1 MSRVR
6 VPSIPPLINSGM
18 AATNFIVKDEKKVS
32 VQAAEVTTMQEKATA
47 FILKQAYKNNVSYKT
62 VEDIVKHKE
71 TKKYLQS
78 IFVKDKLQLLSYT
91 TPVDIKSPGGSYL
104 NNFFLQHK
112 KMLSE
117 YANPGW
123 TLFDRDDKN
132 GFMNYITNLVKV
144 KFGIAKKDAWNP
156 ADIWLIKSPN
166 GQVPSNYRQ
175 QIDEA
180 MNGNKGGAT
189 QTLEELNVIMRAM
202 FKAEQVVGI
211 SLKKIS
217 GSQAKY
223 EKINADEKFFKNIE
237 KQNGEYSYSFLGSQ
251 TKLGIVYKNKK
262 PEFENV
268 NTMIYIAD
276 STGQQRFTI
285 QMQGNTTSRESNLS
299 FDAKDLKSGA
309 ALIGKVPL
317 DPLQKLAELT
327 KGIPN
332 ETFNATTRSRD
343 HLARTLKEF
352 ETGVTKYKAMFSK
365 VKKDANGN
373 PNKKSESP
381 VGDCKDE
388 KEFVKNMKIAFESN
402 DKRTLGAANN
412 KLLQLYFMSKFLSAK
427 DKTARNR
434 FVTDMIFLA
443 AKQGRSITSFGVFGK
458 LY

>member
-1 MSRVR
+1 
-6 VPSIPPLINSGM
+6 M

-32 VQAAEVTTMQEKATA
+32 VSAAEVTVMQEKATA

-71 TKKYLQS
+71 TKKYLQT
-78 IFVKDKLQLLSYT
+78 IFVKGNNQLLSYD
-91 TPVDIKSPGGSYL
+91 TPVDIKSSGGSYL
-104 NNFFLQHK
+104 NNFFLQHN

-117 YANPGW
+117 YSNPGW

-156 ADIWLIKSPN
+156 ADIWLIKSLG
-166 GQVPSNYRQ
+166 GQVPSQYRNS
-175 QIDEA
+175 IDEA
-180 MNGNKGGAT
+180 MNGKKGGAT

-202 FKAEQVVGI
+202 FKKGQVVGI

-217 GSQAKY
+217 GNQAKY
-223 EKINADEKFFKNIE
+223 EKINADEKFFKDIE
-237 KQNGEYSYSFLGSQ
+237 SKNGIYSYSFKGSQ

-299 FDAKDLKSGA
+299 LDAKDLQSGA

-317 DPLQKLAELT
+317 DALQKLADLT
-327 KGIPN
+327 DKIPN
-332 ETFNATTRSRD
+332 DIFNAKTRSRD

-352 ETGVTKYKAMFSK
+352 TNDVAKYKAMFNK
-365 VKKDANGN
+365 VKKDAIGN
-373 PNKKSESP
+373 PRGKKP
-381 VGDCKDE
+381 VGECKDD
-388 KEFVKNMKIAFESN
+388 KEFVNNMTIAFSSN

-412 KLLQLYFMSKFLSAK
+412 KLLQLYFMSKFLSAPK
-427 DKTARNR
+427 KARDT

-443 AKQGRSITSFGVFGK
+443 AKQGRAIESFGVFGK

>member
-1 MSRVR
+1 
-6 VPSIPPLINSGM
+6 M

-32 VQAAEVTTMQEKATA
+32 VSAAEVTVMQEKATA

-71 TKKYLQS
+71 TKKYLQT
-78 IFVKDKLQLLSYT
+78 IFVKGNNQLLSYD
-91 TPVDIKSPGGSYL
+91 TPVDIKSSGGSYL
-104 NNFFLQHK
+104 NNFFLQHN

-117 YANPGW
+117 YSNPGW

-156 ADIWLIKSPN
+156 ADIWLIKSLG
-166 GQVPSNYRQ
+166 GQVPSQYRNS
-175 QIDEA
+175 IDEA
-180 MNGNKGGAT
+180 MNGKKGGAT

-202 FKAEQVVGI
+202 FKREQVVGI

-217 GSQAKY
+217 GNQAKY
-223 EKINADEKFFKNIE
+223 EKINADDKFFNKIE
-237 KQNGEYSYSFLGSQ
+237 KQNGEYSYSFIGSQ

-285 QMQGNTTSRESNLS
+285 QMQGNTTSKESNLS
-299 FDAKDLKSGA
+299 LDAKDLKSGA

-317 DPLQKLAELT
+317 DSLQKLAQLT
-327 KGIPN
+327 NKIPN
-332 ETFNATTRSRD
+332 DTFNAKTRSRN

-352 ETGVTKYKAMFSK
+352 TGNEAKYKTMFNK
-365 VKKDANGN
+365 VKKDAIGN
-373 PNKKSESP
+373 PNKRSESP
-381 VGDCKDE
+381 VGNCKTED
-388 KEFVKNMKIAFESN
+388 EFVNNMTIAFSSN

-412 KLLQLYFMSKFLSAK
+412 KLLQLYFMSKFLSAPK
-427 DKTARNR
+427 KARDT

-443 AKQGRSITSFGVFGK
+443 AKQGRAIESFGVFGK

>member
-1 MSRVR
+1 
-6 VPSIPPLINSGM
+6 M

-32 VQAAEVTTMQEKATA
+32 VSAAEVTVMQEKSTA

-62 VEDIVKHKE
+62 VEDIVKHEE
-71 TKKYLQS
+71 TKKYLQT
-78 IFVKDKLQLLSYT
+78 IFVKGNIQLLSYD

-104 NNFFLQHK
+104 NNFFLQHN

-117 YANPGW
+117 YSNPGW

-156 ADIWLIKSPN
+156 ADIWLIKSLG
-166 GQVPSNYRQ
+166 GQVPSQYRNS
-175 QIDEA
+175 IDEA
-180 MNGNKGGAT
+180 MNGKKGGAT

-202 FKAEQVVGI
+202 FKKGQVVGI

-217 GSQAKY
+217 GNQAKY
-223 EKINADEKFFKNIE
+223 EKINADEKFFKDIE
-237 KQNGEYSYSFLGSQ
+237 SKNGIYSYSFKGSQ

-276 STGQQRFTI
+276 STGKERFTI

-299 FDAKDLKSGA
+299 LDAKDLQSGA

-317 DPLQKLAELT
+317 DALQKLADLT
-327 KGIPN
+327 DKIPN
-332 ETFNATTRSRD
+332 DIFNAKTRSRD
-343 HLARTLKEF
+343 HLARTLKQF
-352 ETGVTKYKAMFSK
+352 EGKANEDKYKQMFNIVNSK
-365 VKKDANGN
+365 VNKGN
-373 PNKKSESP
+373 PRKGEP
-381 VGDCKDE
+381 VGNCKTE
-388 KEFVKNMKIAFESN
+388 GEFVKNMKIAFSSK

-412 KLLQLYFMSKFLSAK
+412 KLLQLYFMSKFLSTKNKK
-427 DKTARNR
+427 DRDR

-443 AKQGRSITSFGVFGK
+443 AKQGRSISSFGVFGK

>member
-1 MSRVR
+1 
-6 VPSIPPLINSGM
+6 M

-32 VQAAEVTTMQEKATA
+32 VSAAEVTVMQEKATA

-71 TKKYLQS
+71 TKKYLQT
-78 IFVKDKLQLLSYT
+78 IFVKNNLQLLSYT
-91 TPVDIKSPGGSYL
+91 TPVDIKSAGGSYL
-104 NNFFLQHK
+104 NNFFLQHN

-117 YANPGW
+117 YSNPGW

-156 ADIWLIKSPN
+156 ADIWLIKSPG
-166 GQVPSNYRQ
+166 GQVPSRYRNS
-175 QIDEA
+175 IDEA
-180 MNGNKGGAT
+180 MNGKKGGAT

-202 FKAEQVVGI
+202 FKKGQVVGI
-211 SLKKIS
+211 SLKKVS
-217 GSQAKY
+217 GNQAKY

-237 KQNGEYSYSFLGSQ
+237 KQNGEYSYSFIGSQ

-276 STGQQRFTI
+276 STGKERFTI
-285 QMQGNTTSRESNLS
+285 QMQGNTTSRESNLTL
-299 FDAKDLKSGA
+299 DAKDLQSGA

-327 KGIPN
+327 KGVPN
-332 ETFNATTRSRD
+332 DIFNSTTRSRD
-343 HLARTLKEF
+343 HLARTLKQF
-352 ETGVTKYKAMFSK
+352 EGKANEDKYKQMFNIVNSK
-365 VKKDANGN
+365 VNKGN
-373 PNKKSESP
+373 PRKGEP
-381 VGDCKDE
+381 VGNCKTE
-388 KEFVKNMKIAFESN
+388 GEFVKNMKIAFSSK

-412 KLLQLYFMSKFLSAK
+412 KLLQLYFMSKFLSTKNKK
-427 DKTARNR
+427 DRDR

-443 AKQGRSITSFGVFGK
+443 AKQGRSISSFGVFGK

>member
-1 MSRVR
+1 
-6 VPSIPPLINSGM
+6 M

-32 VQAAEVTTMQEKATA
+32 VSAAEVTAMQEKATA
-47 FILKQAYKNNVSYKT
+47 FILKQSYKNNVTYKT

-71 TKKYLQS
+71 TKSELQK
-78 IFVKDKLQLLSYT
+78 IFVKNKLQLLSYT

-144 KFGIAKKDAWNP
+144 NFGIAKKDAWNP
-156 ADIWLIKSPN
+156 ADIWLIKSPG
-166 GQVPSNYRQ
+166 GQVPSRYRNS
-175 QIDEA
+175 IDEA
-180 MNGNKGGAT
+180 MNGKKGGAT

-202 FKAEQVVGI
+202 FNKNQLVGI
-211 SLKKIS
+211 SLKKVS

-223 EKINADEKFFKNIE
+223 EKINADPGFFKKLEN
-237 KQNGEYSYSFLGSQ
+237 QTGEYSYSFLGSQ

-299 FDAKDLKSGA
+299 LDAKDLQSGA

-317 DPLQKLAELT
+317 DSLQKLAQLT

-343 HLARTLKEF
+343 HLALTLKQF
-352 ETGVTKYKAMFSK
+352 ETDVTKYKAMFNM
-365 VKKDANGN
+365 VKKEAIGN
-373 PNKKSESP
+373 PRGKEP
-381 VGDCKDE
+381 VGNCKDD
-388 KEFVKNMKIAFESN
+388 KEFVKNMKIAFSSKEE
-402 DKRTLGAANN
+402 RTRGAANN
-412 KLLQLYFMSKFLSAK
+412 KLLQLYFMSKFLSAPK
-427 DKTARNR
+427 KARDR

-443 AKQGRSITSFGVFGK
+443 AKQGRSIESFGVFGK

>member
-1 MSRVR
+1 
-6 VPSIPPLINSGM
+6 M

-32 VQAAEVTTMQEKATA
+32 VSAAEVTVMQEKATA
-47 FILKQAYKNNVSYKT
+47 FILKQAYKNNVVYKT
-62 VEDIVKHKE
+62 VDDIVKHKE
-71 TKKYLQS
+71 TKKYLQT

-91 TPVDIKSPGGSYL
+91 TPVDIESAGGSYL

-144 KFGIAKKDAWNP
+144 KFGIKQKDAWNP
-156 ADIWLIKSPN
+156 ADIWLIKSPG
-166 GQVPSNYRQ
+166 GQVPSTYRNS
-175 QIDEA
+175 IDEA
-180 MNGNKGGAT
+180 MNGKKGGAT
-189 QTLEELNVIMRAM
+189 QTLEELNVIMRKM
-202 FKAEQVVGI
+202 FKEEQVVGI
-211 SLKKIS
+211 SLKKVS
-217 GSQAKY
+217 GNQAKY

-237 KQNGEYSYSFLGSQ
+237 NQNGEYSYSFIGSQ

-276 STGQQRFTI
+276 STGRQRFTI

-299 FDAKDLKSGA
+299 LDAKDLQSGA

-317 DPLQKLAELT
+317 DSLQKLAQLT
-327 KGIPN
+327 DKIPN
-332 ETFNATTRSRD
+332 DIFNSTTRNRG
-343 HLARTLKEF
+343 HLALKLQDF
-352 ETGVTKYKAMFSK
+352 EGKNNEDKYKKMFNM
-365 VKKDANGN
+365 VKKEAKGN
-373 PNKKSESP
+373 PRGKEP
-381 VGDCKDE
+381 VGNCKDDQ
-388 KEFVKNMKIAFESN
+388 EFVKNMKIAFSSKEE
-402 DKRTLGAANN
+402 RTRGAANN
-412 KLLQLYFMSKFLSAK
+412 KLLQLYFMSKFLSAPK
-427 DKTARNR
+427 KARDR

-443 AKQGRSITSFGVFGK
+443 AKQGRSIESFGVFGK

>member
-1 MSRVR
+1 
-6 VPSIPPLINSGM
+6 M

-32 VQAAEVTTMQEKATA
+32 VSAAEVTVMQEKATA

-71 TKKYLQS
+71 TKKYLQT
-78 IFVKDKLQLLSYT
+78 IFVKGNNQLLSYD
-91 TPVDIKSPGGSYL
+91 TPVDIKSSGGSYL
-104 NNFFLQHK
+104 NNFFLQHN

-117 YANPGW
+117 YSNPGW

-156 ADIWLIKSPN
+156 ADIWLIKSPG
-166 GQVPSNYRQ
+166 GQVPSQYRNS
-175 QIDEA
+175 IDEA

-202 FKAEQVVGI
+202 FKREQVVGI

-217 GSQAKY
+217 GNQAKY
-223 EKINADEKFFKNIE
+223 EKINADDKFFNKIE
-237 KQNGEYSYSFLGSQ
+237 KQNGEYSYSFIGSQ

-276 STGQQRFTI
+276 STGRQRFTI

-299 FDAKDLKSGA
+299 LDAKDLQSGA

-327 KGIPN
+327 KGVPN
-332 ETFNATTRSRD
+332 DIFNSTTRSRD
-343 HLARTLKEF
+343 HLARTLKQF
-352 ETGVTKYKAMFSK
+352 EGKANEDKYKQMFNIVNSK
-365 VKKDANGN
+365 VNKGN
-373 PNKKSESP
+373 PRKGEP
-381 VGDCKDE
+381 VGNCKTE
-388 KEFVKNMKIAFESN
+388 GEFVKNMKIAFSSKEE
-402 DKRTLGAANN
+402 RTRGAANN
-412 KLLQLYFMSKFLSAK
+412 KLLQLYFMSKFLSAPK
-427 DKTARNR
+427 KARDR

-443 AKQGRSITSFGVFGK
+443 AKQGRSIESFGVFGK

>member
-1 MSRVR
+1 
-6 VPSIPPLINSGM
+6 M

-32 VQAAEVTTMQEKATA
+32 VSAAEVTVMQEKATA

-71 TKKYLQS
+71 TKKYLQT
-78 IFVKDKLQLLSYT
+78 IFVKNNLQLLSYT
-91 TPVDIKSPGGSYL
+91 TPVDIKSAGGSYL
-104 NNFFLQHK
+104 NNFFLQHN

-117 YANPGW
+117 YSNPGW

-156 ADIWLIKSPN
+156 ADIWLIKSLG
-166 GQVPSNYRQ
+166 GQVPSQYRNS
-175 QIDEA
+175 IDEA
-180 MNGNKGGAT
+180 MNGKKGGAT

-202 FKAEQVVGI
+202 FKKGQVVGI

-217 GSQAKY
+217 GNQAKY
-223 EKINADEKFFKNIE
+223 EKINADEKFFKDIE
-237 KQNGEYSYSFLGSQ
+237 SKNGIYSYSFKGSQ

-276 STGQQRFTI
+276 STGKERFTI
-285 QMQGNTTSRESNLS
+285 QMQGNTTSKESNLS
-299 FDAKDLKSGA
+299 FDAKDLQSGA

-327 KGIPN
+327 KGVPN
-332 ETFNATTRSRD
+332 DIFNSTTRSRD
-343 HLARTLKEF
+343 HLARTLKQF
-352 ETGVTKYKAMFSK
+352 EGKANEDKYKQMFNIVNSK
-365 VKKDANGN
+365 VNKGN
-373 PNKKSESP
+373 PRKGEP
-381 VGDCKDE
+381 VGNCKTE
-388 KEFVKNMKIAFESN
+388 GEFVKNMKIAFSSK

-412 KLLQLYFMSKFLSAK
+412 KLLQLYFMSKFLSTKNKK
-427 DKTARNR
+427 DRDR

-443 AKQGRSITSFGVFGK
+443 AKQGRSISSFGVFGK

>member
-1 MSRVR
+1 
-6 VPSIPPLINSGM
+6 M
-18 AATNFIVKDEKKVS
+18 AATTFTVKDEKKVAVS
-32 VQAAEVTTMQEKATA
+32 AAEVTAMQEKATA
-47 FILKQAYKNNVSYKT
+47 FILKQSYKNNVTYKT

-71 TKKYLQS
+71 TKSELQK
-78 IFVKDKLQLLSYT
+78 IFVKNKLQLLSYT

-144 KFGIAKKDAWNP
+144 NFGIAKKDAWNP
-156 ADIWLIKSPN
+156 ADIWLIKSPG
-166 GQVPSNYRQ
+166 GQVPSRYRNS
-175 QIDEA
+175 IDEA
-180 MNGNKGGAT
+180 MNGKKGGAT
-189 QTLEELNVIMRAM
+189 QTLEELNVIMRKM
-202 FKAEQVVGI
+202 FKEEQVVGI
-211 SLKKIS
+211 SLKKVS
-217 GSQAKY
+217 GNQAKY

-251 TKLGIVYKNKK
+251 TKLGIVKGNKG

-276 STGQQRFTI
+276 STGKQRFTI

-299 FDAKDLKSGA
+299 LDAKDLQSGA

-317 DPLQKLAELT
+317 DSLQKLAELT
-327 KGIPN
+327 DKIPN
-332 ETFNATTRSRD
+332 DIFNAKTRSRD
-343 HLARTLKEF
+343 HLALKLEQF
-352 ETGVTKYKAMFSK
+352 EGKNESKYKAMFNM
-365 VKKDANGN
+365 VKKEAIGN
-373 PNKKSESP
+373 PRGKEP
-381 VGDCKDE
+381 VGNCKDD
-388 KEFVKNMKIAFESN
+388 KEFVKNMKIAFSSK

-412 KLLQLYFMSKFLSAK
+412 KLLQLYFMSKFLSAPK
-427 DKTARNR
+427 KARDR

-443 AKQGRSITSFGVFGK
+443 AKQGRSIESFGVFGK

>member
-1 MSRVR
+1 
-6 VPSIPPLINSGM
+6 M

-32 VQAAEVTTMQEKATA
+32 VSAAEVTVMQEKATA

-71 TKKYLQS
+71 TKKYLQT
-78 IFVKDKLQLLSYT
+78 IFVKNNLQLLSYT
-91 TPVDIKSPGGSYL
+91 TPVDIKSAGGSYL
-104 NNFFLQHK
+104 NNFFLQHN

-117 YANPGW
+117 YSNPGW

-156 ADIWLIKSPN
+156 ADIWLIKSSG
-166 GQVPSNYRQ
+166 GQVPSIYRNS
-175 QIDEA
+175 IDEA
-180 MNGNKGGAT
+180 MNGKKGGAT

-202 FKAEQVVGI
+202 FKKGQVVGI

-217 GSQAKY
+217 GNQAKY
-223 EKINADEKFFKNIE
+223 EKINADDKFFNKIE
-237 KQNGEYSYSFLGSQ
+237 KQNGEYSYSFIGSQ

-276 STGQQRFTI
+276 STGKERFTI

-299 FDAKDLKSGA
+299 LDAKDLQSGA

-327 KGIPN
+327 KGVPN
-332 ETFNATTRSRD
+332 DIFNSTTRSRD
-343 HLARTLKEF
+343 HLARTLKQF
-352 ETGVTKYKAMFSK
+352 EGKANEDKYKQMFNIVNSK
-365 VKKDANGN
+365 VNKGN
-373 PNKKSESP
+373 PRKGEP
-381 VGDCKDE
+381 VGNCKTE
-388 KEFVKNMKIAFESN
+388 GEFVKNMKIAFSSK

-412 KLLQLYFMSKFLSAK
+412 KLLQLYFMSKFLSTKNKK
-427 DKTARNR
+427 DRDR

-443 AKQGRSITSFGVFGK
+443 AKQGRSISSFGVFGK

>member
-1 MSRVR
+1 
-6 VPSIPPLINSGM
+6 M
-18 AATNFIVKDEKKVS
+18 AATTFTVKDEKKVAVS
-32 VQAAEVTTMQEKATA
+32 AAEVTAMQEKATA
-47 FILKQAYKNNVSYKT
+47 FILKQSYKNNVTYKT

-71 TKKYLQS
+71 TKSELQK
-78 IFVKDKLQLLSYT
+78 IFVKNKLQLLSYT

-156 ADIWLIKSPN
+156 ADIWLIKSPG
-166 GQVPSNYRQ
+166 GQVPSRYRNS
-175 QIDEA
+175 IDEA
-180 MNGNKGGAT
+180 MNGKKGGAT
-189 QTLEELNVIMRAM
+189 QTLEELNVIMRKM
-202 FKAEQVVGI
+202 FKEEQVVGI
-211 SLKKIS
+211 SLKKVS
-217 GSQAKY
+217 GNQAKY

-299 FDAKDLKSGA
+299 LDAKDLQSGS

-317 DPLQKLAELT
+317 DSLQKLAELT
-327 KGIPN
+327 DKIPN
-332 ETFNATTRSRD
+332 DIFNAKTRSRD
-343 HLARTLKEF
+343 HLALKLKDF
-352 ETGVTKYKAMFSK
+352 EGKTNEAKYKAMFNM
-365 VKKDANGN
+365 VKKEAIGN
-373 PNKKSESP
+373 PRGKEP
-381 VGDCKDE
+381 VGNCKDD
-388 KEFVKNMKIAFESN
+388 KEFVKNMKIAFSSKEE
-402 DKRTLGAANN
+402 RTRGAANN
-412 KLLQLYFMSKFLSAK
+412 KLLQLYFMSKFLSAPK
-427 DKTARNR
+427 KARDR

-443 AKQGRSITSFGVFGK
+443 AKQGRSIESFGVFGK

>member
-1 MSRVR
+1 
-6 VPSIPPLINSGM
+6 M

-32 VQAAEVTTMQEKATA
+32 VSAAEVTAMQEKATA
-47 FILKQAYKNNVSYKT
+47 FILKQAYKNNVIYKT
-62 VEDIVKHKE
+62 VDDIVKHEK
-71 TKKYLQS
+71 TKKYLQT
-78 IFVKDKLQLLSYT
+78 IFVKDKLQLLSYD
-91 TPVDIKSPGGSYL
+91 TPVDIKSAGGSYL
-104 NNFFLQHK
+104 NNFFLQHN

-117 YANPGW
+117 YSNPGW

-132 GFMNYITNLVKV
+132 GFMNYITNLVKA

-156 ADIWLIKSPN
+156 ADIWLIKST
-166 GQVPSNYRQ
+166 GGMVPSEFRQ
-175 QIDEA
+175 QINEA
-180 MNGNKGGAT
+180 MNGDKGGAT

-202 FKAEQVVGI
+202 FNNNQLVGI
-211 SLKKIS
+211 SLKKVS

-223 EKINADEKFFKNIE
+223 EKINADEKFFKKLEN
-237 KQNGEYSYSFLGSQ
+237 QTGEYSYTFLGSQ

-299 FDAKDLKSGA
+299 LDAKDLQSGA

-317 DPLQKLAELT
+317 DSLQKLAQLT
-327 KGIPN
+327 KKVPN
-332 ETFNATTRSRD
+332 DIFNTKTRSRD
-343 HLARTLKEF
+343 HLALTLKQF
-352 ETGVTKYKAMFSK
+352 ETDVTKYKAMFNM
-365 VKKDANGN
+365 VKKEAIGN
-373 PNKKSESP
+373 PRGKEP
-381 VGDCKDE
+381 VGNCKDD
-388 KEFVKNMKIAFESN
+388 KEFVKNMKIAFSSK

-412 KLLQLYFMSKFLSAK
+412 KLLQLYFMSKFLSAPK
-427 DKTARNR
+427 KARDR

-443 AKQGRSITSFGVFGK
+443 AKQGRSIESFGVFGK

>member
-1 MSRVR
+1 
-6 VPSIPPLINSGM
+6 M

-32 VQAAEVTTMQEKATA
+32 VSAAEVTVMQEKATA

-71 TKKYLQS
+71 TKKYLQT
-78 IFVKDKLQLLSYT
+78 IFVKNNLQLLSYT
-91 TPVDIKSPGGSYL
+91 TPVDIKSAGGSYL
-104 NNFFLQHK
+104 NNFFLQHN

-117 YANPGW
+117 YSNPGW

-156 ADIWLIKSPN
+156 ADIWLIKSPG
-166 GQVPSNYRQ
+166 GQVPSRYRNS
-175 QIDEA
+175 IDEA
-180 MNGNKGGAT
+180 MNGKKGGAT

-202 FKAEQVVGI
+202 FKKGQVVGI
-211 SLKKIS
+211 SLKKVS
-217 GSQAKY
+217 GNQAKY

-237 KQNGEYSYSFLGSQ
+237 KQNGEYSYSFIGSQ

-276 STGQQRFTI
+276 STGRQRFTI

-299 FDAKDLKSGA
+299 LDAKDLQSGA

-327 KGIPN
+327 KGVPN
-332 ETFNATTRSRD
+332 DIFNSTTRSRD
-343 HLARTLKEF
+343 HLARTLKQF
-352 ETGVTKYKAMFSK
+352 EGKANEDKYKQMFNIVNSK
-365 VKKDANGN
+365 VNKGN
-373 PNKKSESP
+373 PRKGEP
-381 VGDCKDE
+381 VGNCKTE
-388 KEFVKNMKIAFESN
+388 GEFVKNMKIAFSSK

-412 KLLQLYFMSKFLSAK
+412 KLLQLYFMSKFLSTKNKK
-427 DKTARNR
+427 DRDR

-443 AKQGRSITSFGVFGK
+443 AKQGRSISSFGVFGK

>member
-1 MSRVR
+1 
-6 VPSIPPLINSGM
+6 M

-32 VQAAEVTTMQEKATA
+32 VSAAEVTVMQEKATA

-62 VEDIVKHKE
+62 VEDIVKHEE
-71 TKKYLQS
+71 TKKYLQT
-78 IFVKDKLQLLSYT
+78 IFVKGNIQLLSYD

-104 NNFFLQHK
+104 NNFFLQHN

-117 YANPGW
+117 YSNPGW

-156 ADIWLIKSPN
+156 ADIWLIKSLG
-166 GQVPSNYRQ
+166 GQVPSQYRNS
-175 QIDEA
+175 IDEA

-202 FKAEQVVGI
+202 FKREQVVGI

-217 GSQAKY
+217 GNQAKY
-223 EKINADEKFFKNIE
+223 EKINADDKFFNKIE
-237 KQNGEYSYSFLGSQ
+237 KQNGEYSYSFIGSQ

-276 STGQQRFTI
+276 STGKERFTI
-285 QMQGNTTSRESNLS
+285 QMQGNTTSKESNLS
-299 FDAKDLKSGA
+299 FDAKDLQSGA

-327 KGIPN
+327 KGVPN
-332 ETFNATTRSRD
+332 DIFNSTTRSRD
-343 HLARTLKEF
+343 HLARTLKQF
-352 ETGVTKYKAMFSK
+352 EGKANEDKYKQMFNIVNSK
-365 VKKDANGN
+365 VNKGN
-373 PNKKSESP
+373 PRKGEP
-381 VGDCKDE
+381 VGNCKTE
-388 KEFVKNMKIAFESN
+388 GEFVKNMKIAFSSK

-412 KLLQLYFMSKFLSAK
+412 KLLQLYFMSKFLSTKNKK
-427 DKTARNR
+427 DRDR

-443 AKQGRSITSFGVFGK
+443 AKQGRSISSFGVFGK